1 MLLLDS
7 LLVRHVSLLLNLVIL
22 LNDCVEEHVVKLLDI
37 AVILAISML
46 AAPRVIR
53 DTMLQVVR
61 VRVAHWVEDLVSQDY
76 FLARRVFFFNI
87 LVVVEA
93 SGRFPWMT
101 DGLVCPVLNGFELS
115 LQVCIV
121 RE

>member
-1 MLLLDS
+1 MLLLDA
-7 LLVRHVSLLLNLVIL
+7 LLVRYVSLLLNLVVL
-22 LNDCVEEHVVKLLDI
+22 LDDCVEEHVVKLLDI
-37 AVILAISML
+37 AVILAISMF

-76 FLARRVFFFNI
+76 FLARAIFFFNI
-87 LVVVEA
+87 LVVIEA
-93 SGRFPWMT
+93 SGRLPWMT
-101 DGLVCPVLNGFELS
+101 DGLRCPVLNSFELS

>member
-7 LLVRHVSLLLNLVIL
+7 LLVRHVSLLLDLVVL
-22 LNDCVEEHVVKLLDI
+22 LNDCIEEHVVKLLDI

-93 SGRFPWMT
+93 SGGLPWMT
-101 DGLVCPVLNGFELS
+101 DGL
-115 LQVCIV
+115 
-121 RE
+121 

>member
-1 MLLLDS
+1 MDPAAFFPCQLLFLLYFFVLCLDS
-7 LLVRHVSLLLNLVIL
+7 V
-22 LNDCVEEHVVKLLDI
+22 VEFVVKLLDI

-61 VRVAHWVEDLVSQDY
+61 VRVAHWVEDLVSQNY

-87 LVVVEA
+87 LVVVKA
-93 SGRFPWMT
+93 SGRLPWMT
-101 DGLVCPVLNGFELS
+101 DGLRCPVLYSFELS

-121 RE
+121 RK